1 MWGRQK
7 QITKPTRMELNDEYF
22 MRIALNEAE
31 DAYAEEEI
39 PVGAVVV
46 LDGRVI
52 AKGHNLTETLKDV
65 TAHAEM
71 MAITGAANALGAKYL
86 QDCTLYVTLEPCL
99 MCAGAIAHAQV
110 KTLVFGA
117 SDPKRG
123 YSVYTDGK
131 FPSKAEVRK
140 GVMAE
145 ECGEILKRFF
155 AGKRQ

>member
-1 MWGRQK
+1 MPL
-7 QITKPTRMELNDEYF
+7 TDTYF
-22 MRIALNEAE
+22 MRIALQEAE
-31 DAYAEEEI
+31 DAYAEDEI

-46 LDGRVI
+46 LDNRVI

-71 MAITGAANALGAKYL
+71 MAITSAANALGAKYL

-110 KTLVFGA
+110 KTLVYGA

-123 YSVYTDGK
+123 FSTYTDGK
-131 FPSKAEVRK
+131 FPSKAEIRT
-140 GVMAE
+140 GVLAE
-145 ECGEILKRFF
+145 ESTALLKKFF
-155 AGKRQ
+155 AERRK

>member
-1 MWGRQK
+1 M
-7 QITKPTRMELNDEYF
+7 TLNDEYF
-22 MRIALNEAE
+22 MRIALQEAE
-31 DAYAEEEI
+31 DAYAEGEI

-46 LDGRVI
+46 LDDRVI
-52 AKGHNLTETLKDV
+52 AKGHNLTETLHDV

-71 MAITGAANALGAKYL
+71 MAITSAANALGAKYL

-123 YSVYTDGK
+123 YSTYTGGK

-140 GVMAE
+140 GVLAE

-155 AGKRQ
+155 AEKRQ

>member
-1 MWGRQK
+1 MPLSD
-7 QITKPTRMELNDEYF
+7 TYF
-22 MRIALNEAE
+22 MRIALQEAE
-31 DAYAEEEI
+31 DAYAEDEI

-46 LDGRVI
+46 LDNRVI

-110 KTLVFGA
+110 KTLVYGA

-123 YSVYTDGK
+123 YSVYLKEG
-131 FPSKAEVRK
+131 FPAKT
-140 GVMAE
+140 
-145 ECGEILKRFF
+145 EIRTGILADESAALLKKFF
-155 AGKRQ
+155 AEKRK

>member
-1 MWGRQK
+1 
-7 QITKPTRMELNDEYF
+7 MELNDEYF

-31 DAYAEEEI
+31 DAYAEGEI

-46 LDGRVI
+46 LDNQVI

-71 MAITGAANALGAKYL
+71 MAITAAENALGAKYL
-86 QDCTLYVTLEPCL
+86 QECTLFVTLEPCL

-123 YSVYTDGK
+123 YSVYLNGK
-131 FPSKAEVRK
+131 FPSKTEIRQGVLAEDSSK
-140 GVMAE
+140 L
-145 ECGEILKRFF
+145 LKNFF
-155 AGKRQ
+155 LERR